1 MKTIYSPKHKLHA
14 TDSVIYDGVPF
25 ITEEIPARAELI
37 LEAIQSAEIGPILPP
52 KDFGMDPILE
62 VHDAGYL
69 HYLQTAYL
77 QQQELFDTDEPVIPH
92 TFAVSR
98 RARKP
103 NSFLGLRGYY
113 SFGTGTPILAGTWEA
128 AYWAAQTALTA
139 ASIVLDGEHACYAL
153 CRPPGHHAAADLYD
167 GSCFLNNAAIAA
179 NHLLKAAPKVAILD
193 IDYHHGNGTQEIF
206 YSNPDVLFCSLHGHP
221 DEDYPYFWG
230 MPDETGDG
238 EGTGHNLNY
247 PMSRG
252 AQDKEYLLA
261 LDQALQKIAQFQP
274 GYLVVSA
281 GFDLIEGD
289 PIGGFKIS
297 VEGLALI
304 SSKIA
309 SLRIPTVIVQEG
321 GYKMEELGSLAAT
334 FLLKFLPGK

>member
-1 MKTIYSPKHKLHA
+1 MKTIYTQKHKLHA

-25 ITEEIPARAELI
+25 ITEEIPVRAELI
-37 LEAIQSAEIGPILPP
+37 LAAIQSARIGQILPAS
-52 KDFGMDPILE
+52 DHGIEPILE
-62 VHDAGYL
+62 VHDPDFIQYL
-69 HYLQTAYL
+69 KTAF
-77 QQQELFDTDEPVIPH
+77 QQHQNLFDTDEPVIPH

-103 NSFLGLRGYY
+103 QSFLGQRGYY

-139 ASIVLDGEHACYAL
+139 ANMVLDGEQACYAL

-179 NHLLKAAPKVAILD
+179 NYLLKTAPKVAILD

-206 YSNPDVLFCSLHGHP
+206 YTNPDVLFTSLHGHP
-221 DEDYPYFWG
+221 DQDYPYFWG
-230 MPDETGDG
+230 MPDETGEG
-238 EGTGHNLNY
+238 AGKGTNLNFPMPRGTG
-247 PMSRG
+247 
-252 AQDKEYLLA
+252 DKDYLRT
-261 LDQALQKIAQFQP
+261 LDQALENIARFQP

-281 GFDLIEGD
+281 GFDLIDGD

-297 VEGLALI
+297 EEALARI
-304 SSKIA
+304 SARIA
-309 SLRIPTVIVQEG
+309 SLRIPAVIVQEG
-321 GYKMEELGSLAAT
+321 GYKMEELGKLAAT
-334 FLLKFLPGK
+334 FLLNFQ

>member
-1 MKTIYSPKHKLHA
+1 MKTIYTQKHKLHA

-25 ITEEIPARAELI
+25 ITEEIPARAEQI
-37 LEAIQSAEIGPILPP
+37 LEAIRSAEIGPILPP
-52 KDFGMDPILE
+52 VDHGIDPILE
-62 VHDAGYL
+62 VHDPGYIQ
-69 HYLQTAYL
+69 YLKTAY
-77 QQQELFDTDEPVIPH
+77 QEHHDLFDTDEPVIPH

-139 ASIVLDGEHACYAL
+139 ANIVLGGENACYAL

-179 NHLLKAAPKVAILD
+179 NHLLKATKKVAILD

-206 YSNPDVLFCSLHGHP
+206 YANPNMLFVSLHGHP

-230 MPDETGDG
+230 MPDETGEGDG
-238 EGTGHNLNY
+238 RGININY
-247 PMSRG
+247 PMHRG
-252 AQDKEYLLA
+252 AQDEEYLLT
-261 LDQALQKIAQFQP
+261 LGQALHQISQFQP

-289 PIGGFKIS
+289 PIGGFNISLKGLAKIS
-297 VEGLALI
+297 NM
-304 SSKIA
+304 IA

-321 GYKMEELGSLAAT
+321 GYKMEELGKLATT
-334 FLLKFLPGK
+334 FLINFQPGE